1 MGRQKKELLAAV
13 VLTVLAIGLGG
24 YAQEISNF
32 GPGATGD
39 SPTFGGDVTA
49 LSLTTTGTAH
59 GPTGITISSV
69 PTYLGSYS
77 SSGAALWLSNAAPT
91 SANYI
96 LSNFGPTDLNTVAG
110 QVIQFQVAGATK
122 ATMAANGDWSTSSY
136 LASAASGFNAY
147 AAQNNGA
154 RFDFGAGASDYASSD
169 GTTVTFAGPVTT
181 QALTA
186 TSGTFSGVVA
196 LNSGA
201 GNILTLG
208 SDQFVSWPAGGAKI
222 SGAGSGNLYESFGA
236 STANIGGS
244 LCVNTTGVGNLGAS
258 GPDDLQTCT
267 ISANTLV
274 VTGRCFDVFAFGTMA
289 NNANAKTVRLTIGPT
304 PTAIITKQLTV
315 SVASTWKITATICR
329 TGASAQSFVA
339 EAYNFGGTAV
349 TSVEAATDYD
359 EGVTGTLTQTE
370 TNSLVIK
377 TQSTVSTTDN
387 DIVSSMLIVK
397 AL

>member
-1 MGRQKKELLAAV
+1 MKKLWPYLLLCVSSIVIAGG
-13 VLTVLAIGLGG
+13 AIGVSGNTGGGIVGTSGKFDVLDAGVLNVEGSATLGRAG
-24 YAQEISNF
+24 GTITL
-32 GPGATGD
+32 GAPSSVATINIG
-39 SPTFGGDVTA
+39 
-49 LSLTTTGTAH
+49 TTTGGSTTTNLA
-59 GPTGITISSV
+59 GNILLNNSLLCTGGSTIS
-69 PTYLGSYS
+69 TCGSFS
-77 SSGAALWLSNAAPT
+77 TGTGAGGYTAATTTGNNA
-91 SANYI
+91 
-96 LSNFGPTDLNTVAG
+96 FGVGT
-110 QVIQFQVAGATK
+110 
-122 ATMAANGDWSTSSY
+122 
-136 LASAASGFNAY
+136 
-147 AAQNNGA
+147 NGA
-154 RFDFGAGASDYASSD
+154 RIDFGAGANDYCSSD
-169 GTTVTFAGPVTT
+169 GTTVTFAGPVAT

-186 TSGTFSGVVA
+186 TSGTFTGVVA

-201 GNILTLG
+201 GTILTLG
-208 SDQFVSWPAGGAKI
+208 SDQFISWPAGGAKI
-222 SGAGSGNLYESFGA
+222 SGTGSGSLYESFGA

-244 LCVNTTGVGNLGAS
+244 ICVNTTGVGNLGAS

-267 ISANTLV
+267 ISANTLI
-274 VTGRCFDVFAFGTMA
+274 VTGRCFEVKAFGTVA

-304 PTAIITKQLTV
+304 PTAIITKQLNI
-315 SVASTWKITATICR
+315 SVASTWKIEATICR
-329 TGASAQSFVA
+329 TGASAQSFIA